1 MDKNMLNDEQ
11 LNEVSGGTKIPYV
24 VVAGDTLT
32 AIAQKNNV
40 SLADLMRW
48 NNTDYQ
54 LQRKTTEAAS
64 RNRTGWLLRCRLCF
78 AVRIIPARRPRA
90 HPGQRI
96 RFPASGAVWEGGA

>member
-40 SLADLMRW
+40 SLTDLMRW
-48 NNTDYQ
+48 NNIQDPNLIRVGQ
-54 LQRKTTEAAS
+54 QRRHRRGCAGH
-64 RNRTGWLLRCRLCF
+64 TGDLRRGD
-78 AVRIIPARRPRA
+78 RGRDRR
-90 HPGQRI
+90 GD
-96 RFPASGAVWEGGA
+96 GGGRGRDR

>member
-1 MDKNMLNDEQ
+1 MEKNMLNDEQ

-48 NNTDYQ
+48 NNIQDPN
-54 LQRKTTEAAS
+54 LIR
-64 RNRTGWLLRCRLCF
+64 
-78 AVRIIPARRPRA
+78 V
-90 HPGQRI
+90 GQQMI
-96 RFPASGAVWEGGA
+96 LKY

>member
-24 VVAGDTLT
+24 VVTGDTLT

-48 NNTDYQ
+48 NNIQDPNLIRVGQQ
-54 LQRKTTEAAS
+54 LILKY
-64 RNRTGWLLRCRLCF
+64 
-78 AVRIIPARRPRA
+78 
-90 HPGQRI
+90 
-96 RFPASGAVWEGGA
+96 

>member
-11 LNEVSGGTKIPYV
+11 LNEVSGGTKIPYYV

-48 NNTDYQ
+48 NNIQDPNIIRVGQQ
-54 LQRKTTEAAS
+54 LILKY
-64 RNRTGWLLRCRLCF
+64 
-78 AVRIIPARRPRA
+78 
-90 HPGQRI
+90 
-96 RFPASGAVWEGGA
+96 

>member
-24 VVAGDTLT
+24 VVAVDTLT

-48 NNTDYQ
+48 NNIQDPNLIRVGQQ
-54 LQRKTTEAAS
+54 LILKY
-64 RNRTGWLLRCRLCF
+64 
-78 AVRIIPARRPRA
+78 
-90 HPGQRI
+90 
-96 RFPASGAVWEGGA
+96 